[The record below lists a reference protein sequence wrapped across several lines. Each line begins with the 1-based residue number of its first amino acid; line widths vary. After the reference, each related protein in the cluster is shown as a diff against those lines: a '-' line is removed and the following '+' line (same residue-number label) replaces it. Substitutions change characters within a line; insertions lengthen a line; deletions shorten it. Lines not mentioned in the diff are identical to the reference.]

1 MAPYIKFKANRFDI
15 SGNFFIGRHNWCQLK
30 LDDPDASRQHCVI
43 VTVNDCYF
51 LVDLNSTN
59 GTFLNGLKIKVARL
73 QDGDSITVGAET
85 FSFHDQEHALPVPT
99 VHQRTQ
105 ANGLSTAIRVPQ
117 TASRA
122 SLSLIERAISED
134 SLKLFTPT
142 EAETLNL
149 MSLGKVRGSDPG
161 ERLLI
166 LFQVT
171 RAINELTN
179 AEELFERVVGLTAD
193 VLEADGSVII
203 LSQDENTLEHRYL
216 LSTESRGDGFL
227 IFADKLALL
236 TLEGNE
242 PILLSDPKADTTL
255 ESVPKEIKSAM
266 CAPLTHRG
274 TRLGALYIDRTAD
287 MPFNSGDLQML
298 VAIAEQ
304 AALALS
310 NRRLYDDLLKSYE
323 KIEQQQDALIRSEK
337 LAAMGLLSAG
347 VAHDIKNPLCV
358 ISGSLEVFL
367 NRVGPLDENLT
378 KYIKKAQAAADR
390 IGSTVHGLLGFGR
403 QKNQNL
409 ELFDMK
415 ELVNQAVELARST
428 VQGKSGA
435 QLATIVASDLHP
447 VIGDRH
453 NVVQVLLNL
462 LINAGEALH
471 EGGTVT
477 ITATNDKRVQTD
489 GEEVKDCILI
499 TVSDT
504 GPGIPDEIQ
513 DKIFEPFVTTGKEKG
528 TGLGLWIAHT
538 IIEGMGGSIELTS
551 QANEGATFEILLPA
565 RPLRS

>member
-1 MAPYIKFKANRFDI
+1 MAPYIKFNDDRLDVTD
-15 SGNFFIGRHNWCQLK
+15 NFFIGRHNWCELK
-30 LDDPDASRQHCVI
+30 LDDPDASRQHGVI
-43 VTVNDCYF
+43 LAVKDSYF

-59 GTFLNGLKIKVARL
+59 GTYLNGLKINVARL
-73 QDGDSITVGAET
+73 QDGDSINVGAET
-85 FSFHDQEHALPVPT
+85 FSFHDPEHALPNT
-99 VHQRTQ
+99 KTHRVHS
-105 ANGLSTAIRVPQ
+105 NGLSTAIRLPK

-134 SLKLFTPT
+134 SLKLFAAP
-142 EAETLNL
+142 EADTLNL

-171 RAINELTN
+171 RAISEMTN
-179 AEELFERVVGLTAD
+179 AEDLFERIVGLTAD

-216 LSTESRGDGFL
+216 MSTDSRGDDFL
-227 IFADKLALL
+227 IFADKIALL
-236 TLEGNE
+236 SIESNE
-242 PILLSDPKADTTL
+242 PILLSDPKADTTI
-255 ESVPKEIKSAM
+255 ESVPQEIKTAM

-274 TRLGALYIDRTAD
+274 TRLGALYIDRISE

-367 NRVGPLDENLT
+367 ARSGPLDENLI
-378 KYIKKAQAAADR
+378 KFIKKAQTAADR
-390 IGSTVHGLLGFGR
+390 IGSTVNGLLGFGR
-403 QKNQNL
+403 QKSKSL

-415 ELVNQAVELARST
+415 ELVNQAVDLARST

-435 QLATIVASDLHP
+435 KLATIIASDLHP

-462 LINAGEALH
+462 LINAGEALDG
-471 EGGTVT
+471 GGTVT
-477 ITATNDKRVQTD
+477 ITATNDKRVLID
-489 GEEVKDCILI
+489 GDKAKDCILI

-504 GPGIPDEIQ
+504 GPGIPIEIQ

-538 IIEGMGGSIELTS
+538 IIEGMGGTIKLTS
-551 QANEGATFEILLPA
+551 EPNEGATFEILLPA
-565 RPLRS
+565 RPLK